1 MWGHDSPKLNV
12 KRNKKITEIY
22 KGVMKVFGMTKKPIE
37 KKKKKKFWSNFGKWV
52 GLITFQHP
60 PHIYPLSCQNSTF
73 DVSLYPYLGFTSLS
87 FYNN

>member
-37 KKKKKKFWSNFGKWV
+37 KKKKKNSGQILV
-52 GLITFQHP
+52 SGL
-60 PHIYPLSCQNSTF
+60 
-73 DVSLYPYLGFTSLS
+73 G
-87 FYNN
+87 